1 MNQVINDSNTATK
14 PDLSMRERFERNAA
28 TCIGYICTAGLV
40 IASALL
46 VAQQSWHIYP
56 DPNSAL
62 YLMIIIPALVI
73 GIGLSR
79 SGHYRIA
86 ACQMPVLQ
94 LGFLLHSALTTGN
107 AENVLVAARY
117 APLAILLVALVLPR
131 RCAIAIAVVEVS
143 AIFLLF
149 RIGRVPTGQMIDALF
164 YNSLFNCIFITT
176 ASLRDRYTHKLI
188 KSYEKVAGAARLQEA
203 LLQASF
209 DGLAHLD
216 ASQRIIE
223 HNAGF
228 ASLCGKPGLD
238 LTGKAL
244 GELLQSWTAK
254 DQLHSL
260 MDADCFSVGLIHGD
274 GLTRKSLEFTAIR
287 ISSCGKV
294 ARIVALRDLNHRIES
309 EQLRLEKMEIMRKN
323 QEKTRYLAS
332 LSHEIIT
339 PLASI
344 SGFSEFLFEQAD
356 RADLASRQRILSII
370 NQNCHQLRTLLGG
383 VINLSLLEEGV
394 IDIKRQPIVL
404 GEFLEQIIQERR
416 AAADKKGLALQLSIN
431 PDIQRV
437 INGIINSDGPRI
449 AQILNN
455 LVGNSV
461 KFTTQGTVKIEAR
474 MCLGQVAID
483 VIDSGPGIAQADQER
498 LFSFGERAATST
510 KVSGFGLGLYLSKK
524 IAERLGGDLVLHES
538 TLASGCVF
546 RLTLPVSPASP
557 ADAGAA
563 MAHGNVSTDH
573 PIASTPSDAV
583 TDRLAGFKILL
594 VEDNEDMRFLT
605 KRSLQANGGDVTIAR
620 SGEQAIAMCGRDGV
634 FDVILMDLSMPG
646 MSGLEAT
653 QTLRRAGL
661 ATPIVA
667 YTAHALDQE
676 RTLCLGNGFSDYVI
690 KTSPRHV
697 LIGTIAQYHPASAA
711 IFVE

>member
-1 MNQVINDSNTATK
+1 
-14 PDLSMRERFERNAA
+14 
-28 TCIGYICTAGLV
+28 
-40 IASALL
+40 
-46 VAQQSWHIYP
+46 
-56 DPNSAL
+56 
-62 YLMIIIPALVI
+62 
-73 GIGLSR
+73 
-79 SGHYRIA
+79 
-86 ACQMPVLQ
+86 
-94 LGFLLHSALTTGN
+94 
-107 AENVLVAARY
+107 
-117 APLAILLVALVLPR
+117 
-131 RCAIAIAVVEVS
+131 
-143 AIFLLF
+143 
-149 RIGRVPTGQMIDALF
+149 
-164 YNSLFNCIFITT
+164 
-176 ASLRDRYTHKLI
+176 
-188 KSYEKVAGAARLQEA
+188 
-203 LLQASF
+203 
-209 DGLAHLD
+209 
-216 ASQRIIE
+216 
-223 HNAGF
+223 
-228 ASLCGKPGLD
+228 
-238 LTGKAL
+238 
-244 GELLQSWTAK
+244 
-254 DQLHSL
+254 
-260 MDADCFSVGLIHGD
+260 
-274 GLTRKSLEFTAIR
+274 
-287 ISSCGKV
+287 
-294 ARIVALRDLNHRIES
+294 
-309 EQLRLEKMEIMRKN
+309 
-323 QEKTRYLAS
+323 
-332 LSHEIIT
+332 
-339 PLASI
+339 
-344 SGFSEFLFEQAD
+344 
-356 RADLASRQRILSII
+356 
-370 NQNCHQLRTLLGG
+370 
-383 VINLSLLEEGV
+383 
-394 IDIKRQPIVL
+394 
-404 GEFLEQIIQERR
+404 
-416 AAADKKGLALQLSIN
+416 
-431 PDIQRV
+431 
-437 INGIINSDGPRI
+437 
-449 AQILNN
+449 
-455 LVGNSV
+455 
-461 KFTTQGTVKIEAR
+461 
-474 MCLGQVAID
+474 VAID

-510 KVSGFGLGLYLSKK
+510 KVAGFGLGLYLSKK